1 MLTLQ
6 QVNPDFG
13 LFEQFPVKAMHP
25 VMLTDSVPTSRP
37 VSFPVSSPEEIDAM
51 FDSITYDKGIACFF
65 HNLTCK
71 NLLLF
76 IETGACIMRMM
87 ANFMGD
93 DTFTRAMNLYLTR
106 K

>member
-51 FDSITYDKGIACFF
+51 FDSIT
-65 HNLTCK
+65 
-71 NLLLF
+71 
-76 IETGACIMRMM
+76 
-87 ANFMGD
+87 
-93 DTFTRAMNLYLTR
+93 
-106 K
+106 